1 MAPRCCSCNSSG
13 RCKSCCCVRRGSPCV
28 DCYIGEERC
37 QNRRLPGATSSSSQ
51 PLPGP
56 ALPKRNVPTPSS
68 PPVTGS
74 KADFPP
80 RPAKTS
86 VDSSSSRPPLSQQ
99 TRNPLPSTTPAS
111 HLSRNDS
118 RTMEGGATQSVSTTA
133 PGATV
138 PAASDPDGSPGTNRV
153 DRGVSAASSS
163 GVLPTIDLDSKL
175 AEVYGEPL
183 QGPVIFQNG
192 LSPYQRVWPSFLY
205 STASMVQTSKT
216 DHFGCAQ

>member
-1 MAPRCCSCNSSG
+1 MAPRCCSCNGSG

-37 QNRRLPGATSSSSQ
+37 QNRRLPGATCSSSQ
-51 PLPGP
+51 PLPG
-56 ALPKRNVPTPSS
+56 ADLPRRNLLISS
-68 PPVTGS
+68 SQSVTGS

-118 RTMEGGATQSVSTTA
+118 HTIEGGAMQGVSTTA
-133 PGATV
+133 ANAAV
-138 PAASDPDGSPGTNRV
+138 SAASDPDGSPGTNHG
-153 DRGVSAASSS
+153 DRGAGESNHPVDSRS
-163 GVLPTIDLDSKL
+163 LDENQPHVVGS
-175 AEVYGEPL
+175 
-183 QGPVIFQNG
+183 
-192 LSPYQRVWPSFLY
+192 
-205 STASMVQTSKT
+205 
-216 DHFGCAQ
+216 

>member
-1 MAPRCCSCNSSG
+1 MAPRCCPLNGSG

-28 DCYIGEERC
+28 DCYIGEEQC

-56 ALPKRNVPTPSS
+56 ALPRRNVPTSS
-68 PPVTGS
+68 SQPVTGS

-111 HLSRNDS
+111 HLNCHDS
-118 RTMEGGATQSVSTTA
+118 HTMELGAMQSVSTTA
-133 PGATV
+133 ANATV
-138 PAASDPDGSPGTNRV
+138 PAASDPDGSHGINRG
-153 DRGVSAASSS
+153 DRGAGTDISSEHS
-163 GVLPTIDLDSKL
+163 LRTCTQVRRNVRKSDV
-175 AEVYGEPL
+175 VY
-183 QGPVIFQNG
+183 
-192 LSPYQRVWPSFLY
+192 
-205 STASMVQTSKT
+205 A
-216 DHFGCAQ
+216 